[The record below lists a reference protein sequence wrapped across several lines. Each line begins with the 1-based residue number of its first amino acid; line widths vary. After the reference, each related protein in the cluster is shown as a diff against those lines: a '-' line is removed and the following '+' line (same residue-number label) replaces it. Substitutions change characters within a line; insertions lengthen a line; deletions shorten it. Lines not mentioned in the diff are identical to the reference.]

1 MFVNMASVRPLP
13 GREKEL
19 ADRMRSFAEV
29 IKNQPGIIGVHV
41 LSEKGTNALV
51 GISMWTDE
59 ESFNSAMSA
68 VSVSDRSPPADSL
81 RSDPPLV
88 RQFTEI

>member
-1 MFVNMASVRPLP
+1 MFVNMASVKPLP

-19 ADRMRSFAEV
+19 ADRMRSFAET

-41 LSEKGTNALV
+41 LSEKGTDVLV

-59 ESFNSAMSA
+59 ESFDNAMSA
-68 VSVSDRSPPADSL
+68 VNVSDHSPPSDSL

-88 RQFTEI
+88 RQFVEI